1 MAEQLR
7 NLLASE
13 FDVVAVVPDGQALLR
28 AAEAV
33 HPDVVVTDIVMPAL
47 DGIAATAALLA
58 KQPDVCVV
66 LVTVQDEPRAGGA
79 RPSQRCSR
87 LRRQAPRRPRA
98 GARGKGSTAGRTL
111 RVGIQAERQELRSCP
126 EFSWPCGQAPAAG
139 RVLSSRVRRN
149 RWPDVLGTDF
159 AGL

>member
-7 NLLASE
+7 TLLASE

-58 KQPDVCVV
+58 RQPDLRVV
-66 LVTVQDEPRAGGA
+66 LVTVQDDPELVERGQAAGALGFVAKHRAGHELVPAIKAVLRGE
-79 RPSQRCSR
+79 RYVSQY
-87 LRRQAPRRPRA
+87 
-98 GARGKGSTAGRTL
+98 GRI
-111 RVGIQAERQELRSCP
+111 GRS
-126 EFSWPCGQAPAAG
+126 
-139 RVLSSRVRRN
+139 
-149 RWPDVLGTDF
+149 
-159 AGL
+159 

>member
-58 KQPDVCVV
+58 KQPDVRVV
-66 LVTVQDEPRAGGA
+66 LVTVQDEPGLVERCQAVGALGFVAKHRAGHELVPA
-79 RPSQRCSR
+79 VKAV
-87 LRRQAPRRPRA
+87 LRGERYVSEY
-98 GARGKGSTAGRTL
+98 GRGGR
-111 RVGIQAERQELRSCP
+111 S
-126 EFSWPCGQAPAAG
+126 
-139 RVLSSRVRRN
+139 
-149 RWPDVLGTDF
+149 
-159 AGL
+159 